1 MNTKLVAVVLVVALV
16 AAGVGAGLASC
27 SSGKRGI

>member
-16 AAGVGAGLASC
+16 AAGVGTGLASC
-27 SSGKRGI
+27 SAGKRGI